1 MSSLA
6 QNYKRKNLSFISG
19 KGSFLIA
26 KDGKKYLDFV
36 QGIAVNSLGH
46 ANKKLV
52 KAINQQSK
60 KLWHVS
66 NAFLIPEGEKL
77 ARRLVK
83 RTFAD
88 SVIFQ
93 NSGAEATEAAI
104 KVARRYFYSI
114 GMKKKNRILCIK
126 NSFHGRT
133 IATINASGSKKMTE
147 GFGPR
152 VNGFDHFKFGDHEK
166 LKKMITKKTAA
177 VMVETIMGEG
187 GIKVI
192 PNWCL
197 KDLRRICNKKNTL
210 LILDEVQCGIG
221 RSGKFF
227 AFEHAKVKPD
237 IVPIAKG
244 IGGGFP
250 IGAVLM
256 TKKVAS
262 GMIPGSHG
270 STYAGSPL
278 ATSVAN
284 EVLNQIFKRGFL
296 KNVEKISKYFHN
308 ELNKIKNDY
317 KELIKEVRGVGLL
330 IGIKLHDDQ
339 SKFIKKL
346 ENNKLLVIR
355 AAENVVRV
363 LPPLNVKKS
372 EIDLAIKI
380 IRKVCNEINEK

>member
-93 NSGAEATEAAI
+93 NSGAEATEVAV

-114 GMKKKNRILCIK
+114 GKKHKNRIICIK

-133 IATINASGSKKMTE
+133 IAAIHASGSKKMTE
-147 GFGPR
+147 GFGPK
-152 VNGFDHFKFGDHEK
+152 VPGFDHFEFGNHKK
-166 LKKMITKKTAA
+166 LKKLINKNTAA
-177 VMVETIMGEG
+177 IMIETIMGEG

-192 PNWCL
+192 PNWCI
-197 KDLRRICNKKNTL
+197 KAIRDICNKKGIL

-227 AFEHAKVKPD
+227 AFEYAKVKPD

-256 TKKVAS
+256 TKKVAKA
-262 GMIPGSHG
+262 MTPGTHG
-270 STYAGSPL
+270 STFGGNPL
-278 ATSVAN
+278 AMAVGNA
-284 EVLNQIFKRGFL
+284 VLDQIN
-296 KNVEKISKYFHN
+296 KNLLLNVKNMSKYFIN
-308 ELNKIKNDY
+308 ELNKIKIKY
-317 KELIKEVRGVGLL
+317 PKVIKEVRGVGLL
-330 IGIKLHDDQ
+330 IGLQLFKDQ
-339 SKFIKKL
+339 TEFIKKL
-346 ENNKLLVIR
+346 MENKLLTIR
-355 AAENVVRV
+355 AAENVIRI
-363 LPPLNVKKS
+363 LPPLNVTKR
-372 EIDLAIKI
+372 EIDIALKI
-380 IRKVCNEINEK
+380 ISKVCNQIK